1 KPLSFLSMSL
11 SVSEAAAPPP
21 LASAIPLPFI
31 SSLGDLIYRFR
42 RQRKMK
48 IRIPPA
54 ALPAMIPISFAK
66 QNISYGYLF
75 TNLGGQPFGQVPVLL
90 DGHLKLTDIY
100 FPQNPEPYHYTS
112 RFCKEISE
120 NPIHSAPVAT
130 KGISVNEPV
139 IWMVLGEVMPDRSVV
154 GWILRDVKG
163 EMKCLRGAPSVS
175 SGFDVARSNTHFK
188 LSDSNVL
195 IYFNNLKKFFEITTP
210 LFRFGDYRHH
220 MALANTNTRLPSK
233 LVEGTIFLE
242 IKRLVSNIFP
252 AAALMEKGQ
261 MVMTRATKVCKPLEP
276 VEPIRWSSYS
286 CRIQL

>member
-1 KPLSFLSMSL
+1 MRTFVLDFLKTLLVHPAHLDKPAFFKLGEPLPTLPLHLLQSLSFVFALSSPSSLLSHEKPLSFLSMSL

-42 RQRKMK
+42 IQ
-48 IRIPPA
+48 
-54 ALPAMIPISFAK
+54 K

-90 DGHLKLTDIY
+90 DGHLKLT
-100 FPQNPEPYHYTS
+100 
-112 RFCKEISE
+112 
-120 NPIHSAPVAT
+120 VAT

-139 IWMVLGEVMPDRSVV
+139 IWIVLGEVMPDRSVV

-175 SGFDVARSNTHFK
+175 RSFTDLRLGTLSNKREPFTRSVA
-188 LSDSNVL
+188 LML
-195 IYFNNLKKFFEITTP
+195 QEATP
-210 LFRFGDYRHH
+210 TL
-220 MALANTNTRLPSK
+220 NCQIQT
-233 LVEGTIFLE
+233 EGTIFLE
-242 IKRLVSNIFP
+242 IKRLVSNISP